1 MFNVKILGAS
11 GYTGVELVRLI
22 SMHPEFK
29 IHSLSG
35 ETKSGLKFGEVYPS
49 LQYLNL
55 PNLCY
60 VSDINY
66 DDLDLIFCALPHTK
80 SAAIINKLPR
90 NIKII
95 DLSAD
100 FRLNTDSLY
109 KKWYGVDH
117 PCPDLLSK
125 FIYGLT
131 EFYRTDIKNS
141 DYVACTGCNSAT
153 GLYPII
159 PLVSEGIIE
168 FDDIIINLATGVSG
182 AGRKANEF
190 IIHSEVSEGFSPYNV
205 KKHRHLAEF
214 DQELLK
220 FSGKKIRVT
229 FTPHLLP
236 QNRGI
241 LATIYV
247 KGDLKKIYNTLYMRY
262 ENEPFINIMPMNS
275 ILSTKHVRGSNY
287 CNISVCESSKPG
299 TVIVLSTVDN
309 LIKGTSGQAIQNANL
324 MFDLDETLGLS
335 SPPIY
340 P

>member
-1 MFNVKILGAS
+1 VVVLGAS

-22 SMHPEFK
+22 SMHPKFE
-29 IHSLSG
+29 IDSLSG
-35 ETKSGLKFGEVYPS
+35 ETKSGLKFGDVYPS

-55 PNLCY
+55 PNLR
-60 VSDINY
+60 SISEINFKGV
-66 DDLDLIFCALPHTK
+66 DAVFCALPHTK
-80 SAAIINKLPR
+80 SANIIKKLPS

-100 FRLNTDSLY
+100 FRLNNELDY
-109 KKWYGVDH
+109 KKWYGVNH

-131 EFYRTDIKNS
+131 EFYRKDIKNS
-141 DYVACTGCNSAT
+141 NYVACTGCNSAA
-153 GLYPII
+153 GLYPIL
-159 PLVSEGIIE
+159 PLVSNQIIE

-205 KKHRHLAEF
+205 KNHRHLAEF
-214 DQELLK
+214 DQELFK

-299 TVIVLSTVDN
+299 TVIVLSTLDN
-309 LIKGTSGQAIQNANL
+309 LIKGSSGQAIQNANL
-324 MFDLDETLGLS
+324 MFNLDETIGLL
-335 SPPIY
+335 SPPLY

>member
-1 MFNVKILGAS
+1 MFKVAILGAS

-22 SMHPEFK
+22 SMHPKFE

-35 ETKSGLKFGEVYPS
+35 ETKSGLAFGEVYPS

-55 PNLCY
+55 PNLNY
-60 VSDINY
+60 VSDIHFE
-66 DDLDLIFCALPHTK
+66 DVDIVFCALPHTK
-80 SAAIINKLPR
+80 SADIINKLPG

-100 FRLNTDSLY
+100 FRLNTGSIY

-117 PCPDLLSK
+117 PCPNLMSK

-131 EFYRTDIKNS
+131 EFYRKEIQYS

-153 GLYPII
+153 GLYPIL
-159 PLVSEGIIE
+159 PLVSERIIE
-168 FDDIIINLATGVSG
+168 FDDIIINLASGVSG
-182 AGRKANEF
+182 AGRRANEA
-190 IIHSEVSEGFSPYNV
+190 IIHSEVSEGFSPYNI
-205 KKHRHLAEF
+205 KSHRHLAEF
-214 DQELLK
+214 DQELFK
-220 FSGKKIRVT
+220 FSGEKIRVT

-247 KGDLKKIYNTLYMRY
+247 KGDLKKIYDTLYMKY
-262 ENEPFINIMPMNS
+262 DNEPFINIMPMNS
-275 ILSTKHVRGSNY
+275 IISTKHVRGSNF
-287 CNISVCESSKPG
+287 CNISVCESSNPD
-299 TVIVLSTVDN
+299 TVIVLSTLDN
-309 LIKGTSGQAIQNANL
+309 LIKGSAGQAIQNANL
-324 MFDLDETLGLS
+324 MFNLDETLGLL